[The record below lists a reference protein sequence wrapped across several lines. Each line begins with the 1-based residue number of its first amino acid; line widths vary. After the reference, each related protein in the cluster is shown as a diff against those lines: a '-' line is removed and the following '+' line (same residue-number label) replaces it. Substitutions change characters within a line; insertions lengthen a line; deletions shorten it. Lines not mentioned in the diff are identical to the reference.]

1 VEVTRWRVKHPVKEV
16 LSMRLG
22 KEQAAGFV
30 EDTEADALAVEAIT
44 VERADPPLTTE
55 PEPSLTVH

>member
-30 EDTEADALAVEAIT
+30 EDMEADALVAEEIT
-44 VERADPPLTTE
+44 VERVEPPLTTE
-55 PEPSLTVH
+55 PEPSLTAH